1 MWVRNHL
8 KHLKGMVMFLYNNKA
23 HNSCIKPFK
32 LGLNGWG
39 KPLLQVFNAKYY
51 ICRICLHTQCENTA
65 KNLLST
71 ALSFLILRLGGNI
84 LEIFKFY
91 KYSKYSLKKM
101 MGEKCELHMDKRLC
115 IKNGIVRCQTRRFL
129 KSKHSGF
136 NCNSSFFMLMLQE
149 QNITMN
155 FDGRDEER
163 WHH

>member
-1 MWVRNHL
+1 
-8 KHLKGMVMFLYNNKA
+8 MFLYNNKA

-51 ICRICLHTQCENTA
+51 VCRICLHTQCENTA

-115 IKNGIVRCQTRRFL
+115 IKNAIVRCQTWRFL

-136 NCNSSFFMLMLQE
+136 NCNSSFFYVNVAGAKYHNEFWWKGWRKVAPLTFTVKMHE
-149 QNITMN
+149 H
-155 FDGRDEER
+155 FS
-163 WHH
+163 